1 MNTTLSQTAN
11 CPNCGKPLPASAPAG
26 LCPACLLAQG
36 MDTDPGGKPGRFQ
49 PPPVEEIARLF
60 PQLEILGL
68 LGAGGMGAVYK
79 ARQPALARFVALK
92 VLPPQDSGG
101 ADSAERFNR
110 EARALARL
118 SHPNIVAVHEFG
130 LARAGGLQPPSAAP
144 AANAPH
150 GDFKSPA
157 QSQPETAFPYFIME
171 FVDGANLR
179 QLGRAARL
187 SPREALQIIP
197 QICDALQYAHDE
209 GVVHRDIKP
218 ENVLVDR
225 RGRVKIADFGLA
237 KIFGTDGEALR
248 LTAEGQVMGTP
259 HYMAPEQVERP
270 LSVDHRADIYSLGVV
285 FYELLTGDLPLGKF
299 APPSRKVSVD
309 VRLDDVVL
317 RALEND
323 PARRYQR
330 VSEVKTQ
337 METITSQPAA
347 PGSSRRE
354 EAQTST
360 AAPQRRLLHWAGF
373 PVVTEFGDERE
384 VNWNGTL
391 SALAAAFFCLFLGFV
406 AVRLVTGQANIPGTS
421 PVCAAMAV
429 LTVMAGVRRTLNQ
442 PWESELP
449 RTTEGTVILPPK
461 FQRHRGRFALLAIP
475 AFVVAWSLF
484 VLHWLEPRLRLSGGV
499 QSVVAQVA
507 TRLMGTGEL
516 VAKLPGGGRVELLA
530 VSGQAAGPGGWWLP
544 DGRPLSGTTFAVGDL
559 THVRGASGTTNL
571 DFIFR
576 LAELPA
582 GASAAYFEF
591 EHSELNG
598 GGGVVL
604 RDGTRLEGA
613 WPMRAAFPKRT
624 TTTTARVGMGLGE
637 WQTIASHAPARQASS
652 RMKQASHPAWELS
665 FEHGSDRDGNAQV
678 TVVFG
683 PEHKPWQTRVVA
695 VDQAGGTRPW
705 ADWLSHAEKASQ
717 SRTYTFRGLPLSG
730 VKEFQMQVRPVH
742 VVELRD
748 IALRP
753 SKGWL
758 AFNATPRLVVAKAD
772 PATGILRADVPG
784 RGVIELLG
792 VAETNAAPNQWW
804 RPDGRVATNANY
816 ELHNLVESSR
826 DSGHFRVFVFRTHDL
841 PDGADGPFL
850 ATTEPG
856 AMMSSGGTVFS
867 HGKPLS
873 GGRPMVLALREPR
886 RFTAIRAGLAIEA
899 RRPVFSYDPATR
911 RTQHVPQSGDPH
923 WDITLH
929 GATDTPNGAQVT
941 SVMPRVSTDW
951 QVQLIAVDQTGKER
965 THRMA
970 SGAGTPS
977 GGDLLWTYNFPG
989 LPLKDVKEFRVVARR
1004 VQWFE
1009 FPDVALEPKGKL
1021 PEAKPLRLGAA
1032 QEITFNELL
1041 DLDTALPQSFP
1052 PGLAKGSDRQSAEMR
1067 RWAGER
1073 GFDLAAGVGELLVMI
1088 TEFALLKDEDWDRFG
1103 PMQVIDSVY
1112 KGRFAPTTLKRNAAR
1127 QIEQGLRPESPGKT
1141 AASTASGAARRTRD
1155 TEVILEL
1162 KYGDTELGVLLN
1174 SLALQAE
1181 LNLVLD
1187 PNLNEISRRTDGI
1200 PIAKS
1205 IVPAF
1210 RLTNVTAR
1218 QALETVLIQN
1228 NLQMTFDS
1236 KASTYH
1242 VTPQPLRS
1250 NLSPAAGTFSY
1261 ETRDGG
1267 FGLLQIVGFGEGGFG
1282 ATIRIKRVER

>member
-1 MNTTLSQTAN
+1 MSTNLNPPAT
-11 CPNCGKPLPASAPAG
+11 CPNCAQPLPASAPAG

-36 MDTDPGGKPGRFQ
+36 LDTDPGGKPGRFQ

-79 ARQPALARFVALK
+79 ARQPALDRLVALK
-92 VLPPQDSGG
+92 VLPPQGAGG

-130 LARAGGLQPPSAAP
+130 FAP
-144 AANAPH
+144 D

-157 QSQPETAFPYFIME
+157 QSQLAPAFPYFIME

-237 KIFGTDGEALR
+237 KIFGPDGDALR

-270 LSVDHRADIYSLGVV
+270 LAVDHRADIYSLGVV

-323 PARRYQR
+323 PARRYQQ
-330 VSEVKTQ
+330 VAN
-337 METITSQPAA
+337 ITSSAA
-347 PGSSRRE
+347 TESTPGSSRRE
-354 EAQTST
+354 EAQTSPT
-360 AAPQRRLLHWAGF
+360 STGTPQRRLLHWAGF

-406 AVRLVTGQANIPGTS
+406 AVRFVTGRANIPGTM

-449 RTTEGTVILPPK
+449 RAAGGTVVLSNK
-461 FQRHRGRFALLAIP
+461 RTSLHGRLALLAIP
-475 AFVVAWSLF
+475 VFALAWSLF
-484 VLHWLEPRLRLSGGV
+484 VIHWLQPALRKETSGP
-499 QSVVAQVA
+499 
-507 TRLMGTGEL
+507 LI
-516 VAKLPGGGRVELLA
+516 VAKV
-530 VSGQAAGPGGWWLP
+530 
-544 DGRPLSGTTFAVGDL
+544 
-559 THVRGASGTTNL
+559 
-571 DFIFR
+571 
-576 LAELPA
+576 
-582 GASAAYFEF
+582 
-591 EHSELNG
+591 
-598 GGGVVL
+598 
-604 RDGTRLEGA
+604 
-613 WPMRAAFPKRT
+613 
-624 TTTTARVGMGLGE
+624 
-637 WQTIASHAPARQASS
+637 
-652 RMKQASHPAWELS
+652 
-665 FEHGSDRDGNAQV
+665 
-678 TVVFG
+678 
-683 PEHKPWQTRVVA
+683 
-695 VDQAGGTRPW
+695 
-705 ADWLSHAEKASQ
+705 
-717 SRTYTFRGLPLSG
+717 
-730 VKEFQMQVRPVH
+730 
-742 VVELRD
+742 
-748 IALRP
+748 
-753 SKGWL
+753 
-758 AFNATPRLVVAKAD
+758 D
-772 PATGILRADVPG
+772 PATGILRANVPG

-816 ELHNLVESSR
+816 ELHNVVESSR
-826 DSGHFRVFVFRTHDL
+826 DSGSFHRFVFRTHDL

-850 ATTEPG
+850 ASTEPE

-867 HGKPLS
+867 YGKPLA

-886 RFTAIRAGLAIEA
+886 RFTAIRVGLAIEA
-899 RRPVFSYDPATR
+899 RRAVFSYDPATR
-911 RTQHVPQSGDPH
+911 RTQHFSQPGDPR
-923 WDITLH
+923 WGVSLH
-929 GATDTPNGAQVT
+929 GATDTPGGSQVT
-941 SVMPRVSTDW
+941 SVMPRVSPDW

-977 GGDLLWTYNFPG
+977 GSDQLWIYNFPG
-989 LPLKDVKEFRVVARR
+989 LPLKDVKEFRVVVRR

-1009 FPDVALEPKGKL
+1009 FPDVVLEPKGKL
-1021 PEAKPLRLGAA
+1021 PEAKPLRFSPP
-1032 QEITFNELL
+1032 QEITLNELL
-1041 DLDTALPQSFP
+1041 DLDTGRTNSFP
-1052 PGLAKGSDRQSAEMR
+1052 PGLAEDSLRQSDEMR
-1067 RWAGER
+1067 RWAAER
-1073 GFDLAAGVGELLVMI
+1073 DYDVAAGIGSLLVLH
-1088 TEFALLKDEDWDRFG
+1088 TEFAQVKEEDWDRLT
-1103 PMQVIDSVY
+1103 PPQVIDSVY
-1112 KGRFAPTTLKRNAAR
+1112 RARFAPSA
-1127 QIEQGLRPESPGKT
+1127 LRPNAT
-1141 AASTASGAARRTRD
+1141 
-1155 TEVILEL
+1155 
-1162 KYGDTELGVLLN
+1162 
-1174 SLALQAE
+1174 
-1181 LNLVLD
+1181 
-1187 PNLNEISRRTDGI
+1187 SR
-1200 PIAKS
+1200 
-1205 IVPAF
+1205 
-1210 RLTNVTAR
+1210 
-1218 QALETVLIQN
+1218 
-1228 NLQMTFDS
+1228 
-1236 KASTYH
+1236 
-1242 VTPQPLRS
+1242 
-1250 NLSPAAGTFSY
+1250 TFSY

-1282 ATIRIKRVER
+1282 AVIRIKRIER

>member
-1 MNTTLSQTAN
+1 MNTTLIQTAN
-11 CPNCGKPLPASAPAG
+11 CPNCGRLLPTAAPAG

-79 ARQPALARFVALK
+79 ARQPALDRLVALK
-92 VLPPQDSGG
+92 VLPPQGAGG
-101 ADSAERFNR
+101 ADSTERFNR

-130 LARAGGLQPPSAAP
+130 LARAGEPQTLDP
-144 AANAPH
+144 
-150 GDFKSPA
+150 KS
-157 QSQPETAFPYFIME
+157 ETRFPYFIME

-187 SPREALQIIP
+187 SSREALQIIP

-225 RGRVKIADFGLA
+225 KGRVKIADFGLA
-237 KIFGTDGEALR
+237 KIFGPDGDALR
-248 LTAEGQVMGTP
+248 LTAEGDVMGTP

-270 LSVDHRADIYSLGVV
+270 LAVDHRADIYSLGVV

-323 PARRYQR
+323 PARRYQQ
-330 VSEVKTQ
+330 VSEVKSQ
-337 METITSQPAA
+337 VETITAQPA
-347 PGSSRRE
+347 PSSSSRRE
-354 EAQTST
+354 EAQTSPTST
-360 AAPQRRLLHWAGF
+360 ATTQRRLLHWAGF

-406 AVRLVTGQANIPGTS
+406 AVRLVTGQANIPGTL
-421 PVCAAMAV
+421 PVCIAMAV
-429 LTVMAGVRRTLNQ
+429 LTVMAGVRRTLKQ
-442 PWESELP
+442 PWESDLP
-449 RTTEGTVILPPK
+449 RTAGGTVVLSGKRRPL
-461 FQRHRGRFALLAIP
+461 HGRLALLAIP
-475 AFVVAWSLF
+475 VFVVAWSLF
-484 VLHWLEPRLRLSGGV
+484 VLHWLGPRLRLSGGV

-544 DGRPLSGTTFAVGDL
+544 DGRPLPNTTFGVSNL
-559 THVRGASGTTNL
+559 THVTGAAGSTNL

-591 EHSELNG
+591 DHSELNG

-604 RDGTRLEGA
+604 RDGTALEGA
-613 WPMRAAFPKRT
+613 WPMRAAFPART

-637 WQTIASHAPARQASS
+637 WRTIAAHDPARQASS
-652 RMKQASHPAWELS
+652 RMKQAGNPAWELS
-665 FEHGSDRDGNAQV
+665 FEHGSDRDGNAQI

-695 VDQAGGTRPW
+695 VDQAGATRQW
-705 ADWLSHAEKASQ
+705 GDWLSRAEKASQ
-717 SRTYTFRGLPLSG
+717 SRTYTFRDLPLSE

-748 IALRP
+748 IPLRP
-753 SKGWL
+753 SKSWL
-758 AFNATPRLVVAKAD
+758 AFNTAPRLIVAKVD

-784 RGVIELLG
+784 RGVIELLA

-804 RPDGRVATNANY
+804 RPDGRVATDANY
-816 ELHNLVESSR
+816 ELHNLVETSR
-826 DSGHFRVFVFRTHDL
+826 DSGHFRVFVFRAHDL
-841 PDGADGPFL
+841 PDGAEGPFL
-850 ATTEPG
+850 ASTEPG

-867 HGKPLS
+867 HGKPL
-873 GGRPMVLALREPR
+873 GNARPMVLALRELR
-886 RFTAIRAGLAIEA
+886 RSTSLRAGLALEPN
-899 RRPVFSYDPATR
+899 RPVFSYNPATR
-911 RTQHVPQSGDPH
+911 RTEHFKQPGDPH
-923 WDITLH
+923 WNIALH
-929 GATDTPNGAQVT
+929 GATDTPGGSQVT
-941 SVMPRVSTDW
+941 SVMPRVSEDW
-951 QVQLIAVDQTGKER
+951 QVQLIAVDQSGKER
-965 THRMA
+965 THRLA
-970 SGAGTPS
+970 SGSGTPS
-977 GGDLLWTYNFPG
+977 GDDMLWTYNFPG
-989 LPLKDVKEFRVVARR
+989 LPLKEVKEFRVVVRR

-1009 FPDVALEPKGKL
+1009 FPDVVLEPKGKL
-1021 PEAKPLRLGAA
+1021 PEAKPLRFG
-1032 QEITFNELL
+1032 QITHHFAPAWEQATQTFEEKWV
-1041 DLDTALPQSFP
+1041 DLDSKAT
-1052 PGLAKGSDRQSAEMR
+1052 GSMR
-1067 RWAGER
+1067 SGAQANVSVWAR
-1073 GFDLAAGVGELLVMI
+1073 TNGFDVALGKETLLVSA
-1088 TEFALLKDEDWDRFG
+1088 TEFAPAKDSDFDMLT
-1103 PMQVIDSVY
+1103 PKQVIDSVY
-1112 KGRFAPTTLKRNAAR
+1112 RGRFAPR
-1127 QIEQGLRPESPGKT
+1127 
-1141 AASTASGAARRTRD
+1141 
-1155 TEVILEL
+1155 EL
-1162 KYGDTELGVLLN
+1162 KLPSSDG
-1174 SLALQAE
+1174 AL
-1181 LNLVLD
+1181 
-1187 PNLNEISRRTDGI
+1187 S
-1200 PIAKS
+1200 
-1205 IVPAF
+1205 
-1210 RLTNVTAR
+1210 
-1218 QALETVLIQN
+1218 
-1228 NLQMTFDS
+1228 TF
-1236 KASTYH
+1236 
-1242 VTPQPLRS
+1242 
-1250 NLSPAAGTFSY
+1250 TF

-1267 FGLLQIVGFGEGGFG
+1267 FGILQFTRNANSGKLSG
-1282 ATIRIKRVER
+1282 IRYKRIER